1 MNKTWTKVLKPIQ
14 NSFSKIEQKNNQISI
29 FLSKKEES
37 IGLPAEN
44 HSKILVMNAKKI
56 IISRTNHIYVFL
68 SKNEAKETYHPENRS
83 RTFFMNSKINHL
95 FEKRSNFVFFVKK
108 NKAKNC

>member
-44 HSKILVMNAKKI
+44 HSKILVMIAKK
-56 IISRTNHIYVFL
+56 NHYL
-68 SKNEAKETYHPENRS
+68 ENKS
-83 RTFFMNSKINHL
+83 HLCL
-95 FEKRSNFVFFVKK
+95 FEQK
-108 NKAKNC
+108 